1 MLTDYSMIILFA
13 SVAIGASFL
22 CSILE
27 AVLLSTTHSHV
38 RMLEQKKSKV
48 ANLWRGYKDEPERP
62 LTAILTLNTVAHTV
76 GALGVGSEVA
86 NLVEGTTYEKWGVAL
101 ASALLTMGI
110 LLLSEILPKT
120 LGAIFWK
127 QLNTPSAWTLRG
139 LILILMPIVLP
150 IEWIRGL
157 FPDAEQEVVTRAELA
172 AFVEVAE
179 DESAIEE
186 DEELVITNLLKL
198 REIKVED
205 VMTPRVVL
213 SCVHELDDVKIIMKN
228 NPIMVH
234 GRLPVFGESLDDV
247 KGIVLRNEI
256 LRHAAADEDDITMT
270 ELMRP
275 IHTCQ
280 GESSVDEALDILLQ
294 SKQQLLLVKDDFGG
308 TVGIVTMEDVIETLL
323 GVEIIDE
330 QDREGIEEGVTG
342 EDMREFAKQIANATE
357 EQNNE

>member
-1 MLTDYSMIILFA
+1 
-13 SVAIGASFL
+13 
-22 CSILE
+22 
-27 AVLLSTTHSHV
+27 
-38 RMLEQKKSKV
+38 
-48 ANLWRGYKDEPERP
+48 
-62 LTAILTLNTVAHTV
+62 
-76 GALGVGSEVA
+76 
-86 NLVEGTTYEKWGVAL
+86 
-101 ASALLTMGI
+101 

-127 QLNTPSAWTLRG
+127 QLSTPSAWTLRF
-139 LILILMPIVLP
+139 LILVLTPIVLP
-150 IEWIRGL
+150 IEWIRGI

-186 DEELVITNLLKL
+186 DEELVITNLLRL
-198 REIKVED
+198 REIKVEE

-213 SCVHELDDVKIIMKN
+213 SCVHEMDDIKTIMRN

-234 GRLPVFGESLDDV
+234 GRLLVYGESLDDI

-256 LRHAAADEDDITMT
+256 LRHAAADDDDVMITK
-270 ELMRP
+270 LMRP
-275 IHTCQ
+275 IHTCV
-280 GESSVDEALDILLQ
+280 GNSSVDEALDILLQ

-330 QDREGIEEGVTG
+330 ADREGIEEGVTG
-342 EDMREFAKQIANATE
+342 EDMREYAKQIAESTDITTE
-357 EQNNE
+357 E